1 MSDLD
6 IDPRRSP
13 LSRLMGIIQKLNA
26 DLLCA
31 KVDLAREQQRAD
43 REHRLLQQTTRRHH
57 DLIVKYLCDDCQH
70 HIRSTPPGD
79 TISFCDTCN
88 DTRQT
93 VQSLRSENQRLRSEL
108 ATRQES

>member
-13 LSRLMGIIQKLNA
+13 LSRLTGIIQKLNA
-26 DLLCA
+26 DLLRA

-43 REHRLLQQTTRRHH
+43 REHRLLQQPTRRHH

-70 HIRSTPPGD
+70 HTRSTPPGD

-88 DTRQT
+88 DTRHT
-93 VQSLRSENQRLRSEL
+93 VQSLRSENQRLQREL
-108 ATRQES
+108 ETYQKS